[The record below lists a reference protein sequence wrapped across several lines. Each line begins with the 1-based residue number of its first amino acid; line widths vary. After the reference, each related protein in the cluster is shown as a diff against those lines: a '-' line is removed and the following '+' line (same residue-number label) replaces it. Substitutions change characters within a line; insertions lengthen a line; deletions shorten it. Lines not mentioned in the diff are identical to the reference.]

1 MNVSCRLVFWKETHL
16 GQVSSVYDEVRNWSS
31 ARRKHSDQRDRHC
44 LKYMLSTM
52 EERYI
57 AVCQYTPN
65 ASAVVDVG
73 PSGHGGLHCLLGQYL
88 LRGF

>member
-1 MNVSCRLVFWKETHL
+1 
-16 GQVSSVYDEVRNWSS
+16 
-31 ARRKHSDQRDRHC
+31 
-44 LKYMLSTM
+44 MLSTM

-73 PSGHGGLHCLLGQYL
+73 PSGHGGLPSFEETVCSGRTWRSRELRPHGEPMLAPGGHAGSLRGNHLLGQYL